1 MSPLQTTVQ
10 NGLLTHVNVNEHLQF
25 IVTGLHCYRNLDG
38 TVCLRHFSAITAITT
53 STGRTGT
60 GSTSSRRAAV
70 ARCSGAANAGDAPA
84 AAGARDCT
92 TSHVAEP
99 VPCLPDNLKLD

>member
-60 GSTSSRRAAV
+60 SSRRAAECRGGAVQRCSERGRCAGRGGCARLYDV
-70 ARCSGAANAGDAPA
+70 ARRR
-84 AAGARDCT
+84 AR
-92 TSHVAEP
+92 P
-99 VPCLPDNLKLD
+99 MPPR